1 VPNRRILLPVLLI
14 LALST
19 AGCSLFG
26 GSGKSTATPTPTPS
40 VSAGVTADSTL
51 AAFLQAWQA
60 NWSGAKNTDA
70 LTTLTGD
77 AAFTTRLAGVGTTMQ
92 VTKVVL
98 TPQGDPAC
106 SPAATCQTNVK
117 VDVTLAGLGDA
128 SWISPVVVEQGADGV
143 WALSPSPS
151 TIHPDLTSGNRIR
164 RERVLPARAPILDRN
179 GRKLAWSQPIVR
191 VGLEAG
197 KSDAA
202 AAKKLAGIVGT
213 DGTTLAKTLAG
224 AAKGQFVEAILLRK
238 TEYAA
243 VAKRVA
249 AVKGVTLQDDVRALA
264 STAAFA
270 RGVLGTVAPA
280 TKETLANAGDSASA
294 SDEVGSFGLQ
304 YTFQKQLAGTSTTAV
319 RIVDTATGKVVTTIA
334 STKGTAGKPLT
345 TTLDYMVQAAA
356 EKAVAQ
362 STGHKASMA
371 VVQPS
376 TGQILAV
383 ANGPAS
389 RNDNPA
395 MLGHY
400 APGSTF
406 KIVTSSALLKTGL
419 TANSSVPCTTSITV
433 DGRTFVNYDALPV
446 TGTMTLRRAFELSCN
461 TAFISQREKVAGSA
475 LPEMASTYGIGSTG
489 WDLPVDAFSGSVPT
503 PATATELAASMIG
516 QAKIIVSPLAMAEV
530 AGAVKSG
537 ATNSPTLIKGAAPGS
552 ATPLPT
558 ATATALRSMMRS
570 TVTNGTGSVLAGQ
583 GDVGAKTGTAEIGTK
598 TNAWMVGFRGDLAFA
613 VVVEGGSSGGHDA
626 GPLVK
631 TLLSNVPR

>member
-1 VPNRRILLPVLLI
+1 MPNRRILLPVLLI
-14 LALST
+14 LALAT

-26 GSGKSTATPTPTPS
+26 GSATPAAAPTPTVP
-40 VSAGVTADSTL
+40 AGVTADSTV

-77 AAFTTRLAGVGTTMQ
+77 AAFTTRLASVGTTMQ
-92 VTKVVL
+92 VTKVAL

-106 SPAATCQTNVK
+106 SPATTCQSNVK
-117 VDVTLAGLGDA
+117 VDVTLTGLGDA
-128 SWISPVVVEQGADGV
+128 SWISPVVVKQGADGV
-143 WALSPSPS
+143 WALDPSPS
-151 TIHPDLTSGNRIR
+151 TIHPDLTDSNRIR
-164 RERVLPARAPILDRN
+164 RVRALPARAPILDRN

-197 KSDAA
+197 KADAA

-213 DGTTLAKTLAG
+213 NGTALAKTLAG
-224 AAKGQFVEAILLRK
+224 TAKGQFAEAIVLRK
-238 TEYAA
+238 AEYAA

-249 AVKGVTLQDDVRALA
+249 VVKGITVEDDVRALA
-264 STAAFA
+264 PAAAFA

-280 TKETLANAGDSASA
+280 TKETLANAGDTASA

-304 YTFQKQLAGTSTTAV
+304 FAFQKQLAGTATTAV
-319 RIVDTATGKVVTTIA
+319 RIVHTATGKVVTTIA
-334 STKGTAGKPLT
+334 STKGTPGKPLT
-345 TTLDYMVQAAA
+345 TTLDYTVQAAA

-362 STGHKASMA
+362 STGHKASMV

-383 ANGPAS
+383 ANGPGS

-395 MLGHY
+395 MSGHY

-406 KIVTSSALLKTGL
+406 KIVTSSALMKAGL
-419 TANSSVPCTTSITV
+419 TADSKVPCTTSLNV

-461 TAFISQREKVAGSA
+461 TAFISQREKVPGSA
-475 LPEMASTYGIGSTG
+475 LHDMASMYGLGSTA
-489 WDLPVDAFSGSVPT
+489 WDLPVDAFSGSVPAPT
-503 PATATELAASMIG
+503 TATELAASMIG
-516 QAKIIVSPLAMAEV
+516 QARIIVSPLAMAEV
-530 AGAVKSG
+530 AAAVKSG
-537 ATNSPTLIKGAAPGS
+537 ATNASTLIKGASPGS
-552 ATPLPT
+552 ATPLPST
-558 ATATALRSMMRS
+558 TATALRSMMRS
-570 TVTNGTGSVLAGQ
+570 TVTNGTGSVLADQ

-626 GPLVK
+626 GPLAK
-631 TLLSNVPR
+631 TLLTGVPR

>member
-1 VPNRRILLPVLLI
+1 MPNRAKLLPVLLV
-14 LALST
+14 LALAT

-26 GSGKSTATPTPTPS
+26 GSGKSTATPSPS
-40 VSAGVTADSTL
+40 VPAGATADSTV

-60 NWSGAKNTDA
+60 NWMGAKNTDA

-77 AAFTTRLAGVGTTMQ
+77 AAFTSRLAGVGTTMQ
-92 VTKVVL
+92 VTKVAL
-98 TPQGDPAC
+98 TPQGELAC
-106 SPAATCQTNVK
+106 SPTTTCQSNVK

-128 SWISPVVVEQGADGV
+128 SWVSPVVVQQGADGV
-143 WALSPSPS
+143 WALTASPS
-151 TIHPDLTSGNRIR
+151 TIHPDLTSSNRIR
-164 RERVLPARAPILDRN
+164 RERVLPARAPILDRT

-197 KSDAA
+197 KADAA
-202 AAKKLAGIVGT
+202 AAKKLAGIVDV

-224 AAKGQFVEAILLRK
+224 TPKGQFVEAIVLRK
-238 TEYAA
+238 AEYTA
-243 VAKRVA
+243 VANRVA
-249 AVKGVTLQDDVRALA
+249 VVKGITVRDDVRALA
-264 STAAFA
+264 PTAAFG
-270 RGVLGTVAPA
+270 RGLLGTVAPA
-280 TKETLANAGDSASA
+280 TKETLANAGDTASA
-294 SDEVGSFGLQ
+294 ADEVGSFGLQ
-304 YTFQKQLAGTSTTAV
+304 YAFQKQLAGTATTAI
-319 RIVDTATGKVVTTIA
+319 RILDSATGKVVTTIA
-334 STKGTAGKPLT
+334 STKGTPGKPLT
-345 TTLDYMVQAAA
+345 TTLDYTVQAAA

-362 STGHKASMA
+362 STDHHASMV

-383 ANGPAS
+383 ANGSGA

-395 MLGHY
+395 MVGHY

-406 KIVTSSALLKTGL
+406 KIVTSSALMKAGL
-419 TANSSVPCTTSITV
+419 TTDSKVPCTTSIDV
-433 DGRTFVNYDALPV
+433 DGRRFVNYDALPV

-461 TAFISQREKVAGSA
+461 TAFISQREKVPGSA
-475 LPEMASTYGIGSTG
+475 LHDTASVYGIGSTA
-489 WDLPVDAFSGSVPT
+489 WKLPVDAFSGSVPT
-503 PATATELAASMIG
+503 PATATDLAASMIG

-530 AGAVKSG
+530 AAAVKSG
-537 ATNSPTLIKGAAPGS
+537 ATNSPSLVQGTSPGP
-552 ATPLPT
+552 ATPLPP

-613 VVVEGGSSGGHDA
+613 VVVEGGKSGGHDA

-631 TLLSNVPR
+631 TLLTDVPR